1 MCWNKDISINTFMFS
16 FLALLFIFFT
26 NTYTKYKTSSF
37 KNPLVYLFLFAV
49 VLVQLT
55 EFFLWK
61 NLNNKIN
68 NYYLSKVISFL
79 IFIQMF
85 LLILMIPNLKL
96 RYMILILFIMVFT
109 IYYYMYK
116 GNNLSYTYVGK
127 NGHLSWNW
135 MNYKGYDNIWL
146 FVWLLF
152 YIIPCLLLNNFILSL
167 FVLSSMVFSLFF
179 YFKSNTFGT
188 MWCWSSNL
196 LFLYFI
202 VDILII
208 QPFYEYNGL
217 C

>member
-1 MCWNKDISINTFMFS
+1 MCWNADISINTFIFS
-16 FLALLFIFFT
+16 FFTLIFIFIT
-26 NTYTKYKTSSF
+26 NTYTKYKSPTF

-49 VLVQLT
+49 ILIQLT
-55 EFFLWK
+55 EFFLWRNLDK
-61 NLNNKIN
+61 KALNNL
-68 NYYLSKVISFL
+68 LSRYASFL
-79 IFIQMF
+79 IYIQML
-85 LLILMIPNLKL
+85 LLILMIPTLNYK
-96 RYMILILFIMVFT
+96 YIMICLFLFT
-109 IYYYMYK
+109 TIIYYLIFNTNK
-116 GNNLSYTYVGK
+116 ISYTYLGK
-127 NGHLSWNW
+127 NGHLSWDW
-135 MNYKGYDNIWL
+135 MNYNGYENIWL
-146 FVWLLF
+146 FIWLLF
-152 YIIPCLLLNNFILSL
+152 YIIPCLLIDNFILSL